1 MVKAINNA
9 VCCLTLMVAIYAFV
23 LTIMGAWF
31 EEKKY
36 FKYARY
42 FWLSLPVLI
51 SLNVFFVV
59 WEG

>member
-1 MVKAINNA
+1 MIKLINNA
-9 VCCLTLMVAIYAFV
+9 VSCLTLMVATYAFV
-23 LTIMGAWF
+23 LTLMGAWY

-36 FKYARY
+36 SNYAKY
-42 FWLSLPVLI
+42 FWLSLPVFI

>member
-1 MVKAINNA
+1 MIKLINNA
-9 VCCLTLMVAIYAFV
+9 VSCLTLMVATYAFV
-23 LTIMGAWF
+23 LTIMGAWYD
-31 EEKKY
+31 EEKY
-36 FKYARY
+36 SKYAKY

>member
-1 MVKAINNA
+1 MIKLINNA
-9 VCCLTLMVAIYAFV
+9 VSC
-23 LTIMGAWF
+23 LTIMGAWY

-36 FKYARY
+36 SKYAKY